1 MALMGRNFPPFGAAS
16 VQHMYT
22 QLYKERLGG
31 TISTQCFQSLLPTA
45 PRGFIGSNERGRMPD
60 TRSCFRKLLNGPG
73 MVIAPFIYECLQAR
87 LAQRQGFKAVYMTGF
102 GTAAAHGFPD
112 LDQLTMGKMVEN
124 VRTLARSV
132 DISVICDAD
141 TGYDEAINV
150 QRTVREYEDR
160 REAIWPK

>member
-1 MALMGRNFPPFGAAS
+1 L
-16 VQHMYT
+16 
-22 QLYKERLGG
+22 E
-31 TISTQCFQSLLPTA
+31 
-45 PRGFIGSNERGRMPD
+45 PRPR
-60 TRSCFRKLLNGPG
+60 T
-73 MVIAPFIYECLQAR
+73 
-87 LAQRQGFKAVYMTGF
+87 
-102 GTAAAHGFPD
+102 GFPD
-112 LDQLTMGKMVEN
+112 LGQLTMGKMVEN

>member
-1 MALMGRNFPPFGAAS
+1 M
-16 VQHMYT
+16 
-22 QLYKERLGG
+22 
-31 TISTQCFQSLLPTA
+31 
-45 PRGFIGSNERGRMPD
+45 
-60 TRSCFRKLLNGPG
+60 NGPG
-73 MVIAPFIYECLQAR
+73 MVIAPFIYDCLQAR
-87 LAQRQGFKAVYMTGF
+87 LAQRQGFKAIYMTGF

-112 LDQLTMGKMVEN
+112 LGQLTMGKMVEN

-132 DISVICDAD
+132 DISAICDAD